1 MPYVGRQPTPSPVT
15 ADDIPDTVEA
25 DLKSGRK
32 NLIINGAMQVA
43 QRGTSSAGFTNGSS
57 GFPTNDRWYLFE
69 SGATTFVFDISQD
82 SQSPDGFG
90 NSFKLNNTTAQA
102 SLAAG
107 DSLRLWYKF
116 EGQDL
121 QAIKKGTANAESLT
135 LSIKVR
141 SSKTGTYVA
150 ELYDEDNARQISAS
164 YTIDD
169 ANTWEDKEITFA
181 GDAVGAL
188 GDDNAHSFSLTL
200 WLAAG
205 SNFTSGTLSTS
216 WTTGVNANRAVGQ
229 VNLADSTTNGFYIT
243 GVQLEVGSTATDFE
257 HRSYGEELALCQ
269 RYYQKWESTNFA
281 GRAASTTRVVFGV
294 PLSTPLRASPT
305 VYDNTGQWNCYNSAG
320 RTVMYTQDCA
330 VNQYTVGTNSLLAQV
345 TNFSGLTDD
354 DGYSVGN
361 SGSFALDAEL

>member
-269 RYYQKWESTNFA
+269 RYYEKVNGNSTWFFYPTKLGNFDDY
-281 GRAASTTRVVFGV
+281 GRAQVSFAVQKRD
-294 PLSTPLRASPT
+294 TPT
-305 VYDNTGQWNCYNSAG
+305 ITWNMSGSAG
-320 RTVMYTQDCA
+320 STGTQF
-330 VNQYTVGTNSLLAQV
+330 VNIGGFNAYANAPSSSCFLNTWTA
-345 TNFSGLTDD
+345 
-354 DGYSVGN
+354 
-361 SGSFALDAEL
+361 DAEL